1 MVFIIIALIL
11 CSISFGFILYCTIK
25 EDLNW
30 WGVFFSAICVIIEVI
45 CLFKIID
52 VKKQKAI
59 ADFETG
65 KYRKEVLY
73 KTRFIDDQ
81 PIIVDS
87 LVTYTKRKET
97 KTYILQ

>member
-1 MVFIIIALIL
+1 MVFIIISLGL
-11 CSISFGFILYCTIK
+11 CSIIFGLVLYEAVENNSGWGSVVFAFIL
-25 EDLNW
+25 
-30 WGVFFSAICVIIEVI
+30 IITQVI

-52 VKKQKAI
+52 VKKQEAI
-59 ADFETG
+59 ADFEAG
-65 KYRKEVLY
+65 KYKKEVLY

-81 PIIVDS
+81 PVVIDS